1 MDLYRRRSGIDFI
14 GRNGDES
21 GKDQVEGELE

>member
-1 MDLYRRRSGIDFI
+1 MDLYRRRNGIDFI
-14 GRNGDES
+14 SRSGDES